1 MVTDRVRAK
10 LYRLDDIY
18 IFHKRDKK
26 NHAAKIIP
34 ACIIE
39 FTAYWRELE
48 DREFD
53 GLMKHETDELYFFI
67 NEKLYEIC
75 RAHLD
80 LYWLTYDYD
89 ELPMYRNGDVPEP
102 FWQEGNRRKKY
113 RKRSPSA
120 LRNKAKPN
128 T

>member
-1 MVTDRVRAK
+1 MVTGRVKTK

-34 ACIIE
+34 ACITE
-39 FTAYWRELE
+39 FTVYWRELE
-48 DREFD
+48 DRGFD

-67 NEKLYEIC
+67 NQKLYEIC

-89 ELPMYRNGDVPEP
+89 ELPMYRNGDVPKP
-102 FWQEGNRRKKY
+102 FWQNGNRRRQGGGK
-113 RKRSPSA
+113 RKRGPK
-120 LRNKAKPN
+120 LN